1 MVQRTDSGELTL
13 DLRYEYAPTAGIGG
27 ARTDAAKRDGVAVQV
42 PILFLNQLNP
52 EPFRWQ
58 IPGLRHELVTALIK
72 SLPKAIRRNFVPA
85 PDVARAACA
94 ALEEDYSPAT
104 DELIP
109 SLALVL
115 RRLRASLSSPKPLTG
130 TPCPNT

>member
-1 MVQRTDSGELTL
+1 MQRTDSGELTL

-58 IPGLRHELVTALIK
+58 IPACATNSSPRSSNR
-72 SLPKAIRRNFVPA
+72 SLAIRRNFVPA

-104 DELIP
+104 DARCSP
-109 SLALVL
+109 PL
-115 RRLRASLSSPKPLTG
+115 RSYYAACAASLSSPKPSTG